1 MCTCTAHQE
10 ISFGFTQQPCPAGSH
25 ICYIYTDEEE
35 RRHFMA
41 QFIESGLASGERV
54 AYLAD
59 VPKAGEEAQGFL
71 STLGVNMPAP
81 LRPEQLFMAEA
92 EKTYCP
98 NGLFTPERMLD
109 TWRSFYRQ
117 SLDKHFQGVRATG
130 ETTWLRKGM
139 PGLERWFEYESR
151 LNLAIKECPFTGIM
165 CQYDANRL
173 DGAALYEVLNVHPLM
188 IVRGQ
193 IVHNPYYE
201 PPEQYLAKRHVS
213 AA

>member
-1 MCTCTAHQE
+1 MCAAHQDV
-10 ISFGFTQQPCPAGSH
+10 SFGFTQQPFPAGSH
-25 ICYIYTDEEE
+25 VCYIYTDEAE

-41 QFIESGLASGERV
+41 RFIESGLATGEKV

-59 VPKAGEEAQGFL
+59 TPKAAEETQEFL
-71 STLGVNMPAP
+71 STLGVQLPAP
-81 LRPEQLFMAEA
+81 LRPGQLVMAEA

-98 NGLFTPERMLD
+98 DGLFAPERVLD
-109 TWRSFYRQ
+109 TWRSLYRQ
-117 SLDKHFQGVRATG
+117 SLDARFRGVRATG

-151 LNLAIKECPFTGIM
+151 LNLAVKECPFTGIM
-165 CQYDANRL
+165 CQYDANQL
-173 DGAALYEVLNVHPLM
+173 DGATLYEVLNVHPLM

-201 PPEQYLAKRHVS
+201 PPEHYLAKPRL
-213 AA
+213 AAA